1 VKKPVL
7 IALVAAAVLATAWFV
22 WSRMGG
28 GETAAAAA
36 LDAETTLA
44 AAGLE
49 PTTAWKSTARML
61 DALPGLAVD
70 NAELKLFTP
79 AAVTERLGFDPATV
93 EGWASVGID
102 STAGFTVAADAKTFA
117 VTGGAGSP
125 IFLLRLTDR
134 AKAFAWLEKV
144 LGTPVKLTD
153 EAGPSA
159 VLNIGSM
166 RLLLG
171 ERRGLTAIAVPVA
184 DADPAASRPAFDAFL
199 TAGGTPLQRDDAWRA
214 AFADARPPLTS
225 WLFLGSRGGELWE
238 KSLKLP
244 SEIDVG
250 VAHYA
255 KLFPALAAWNW
266 FEGEPGGMLV
276 ASPEAVRA
284 MEQIMRP
291 RKAPPKFTEYMPA
304 AAGLAFRWSVNLV
317 ELTSGVSALLPPN
330 APPQLRMGLEMGKAF
345 LPMQIGVSWTEITEA
360 ISGHFAVAVDVS
372 KISAGDLS
380 ASAAAVVALAGV
392 QGAEKADALLTK
404 LANTAK
410 EKLSTEISA
419 VDINGAKGYHVGPAA
434 EGFTVV
440 RKGDVLVAGVHEA
453 VDSAVRGTAGL
464 SDPTARALDED
475 VCFATWWDAEQMLSL
490 LGKADFPQR
499 DAAVA
504 FLRGQLGG
512 VKGQSVDAR
521 LVGNGLRFDGV
532 GGAGVGGATTFL
544 GLIAAFAV
552 PVVQKRTDESRTS
565 EAVANL
571 ERMARG
577 AVVYYEDQKVDQT
590 GVVQPRQ
597 FPGGGV
603 LITAPEDWHTQVC
616 PPAGPARYTPD
627 AETFSHPVFKALG
640 FQLAAPFAYQYQFVA
655 EGSGT
660 SARFTARAVG
670 DLDCDG
676 VYSTF
681 EKTGR
686 VGPEGEVVLDPGL
699 FRRDELE

>member
-7 IALVAAAVLATAWFV
+7 IALLAAAILATAWFV

-44 AAGLE
+44 AAGIE
-49 PTTAWKSTARML
+49 PTTAWRSTSRML
-61 DALPGLAVD
+61 DALPGLALD

-79 AAVTERLGFDPATV
+79 AAVTERLGFDPGTT

-102 STAGFTVAADAKTFA
+102 AAAGFTMAADAQFFS
-117 VTGGAGSP
+117 VTGGVGSP
-125 IFLLRLTDR
+125 VLLLRITDR

-144 LGTPVKLTD
+144 VGAPVKLTD

-159 VLNIGSM
+159 LLNVGTT
-166 RLLLG
+166 RLLFG
-171 ERRGLTAIAVPVA
+171 ERRGLTAIAIQLL
-184 DADPAASRPAFDAFL
+184 DADPAAARAPFDAFL
-199 TAGGTPLQRDDAWRA
+199 AASGTPLQRDDAWRA

-225 WLFLGSRGGELWE
+225 WMFLGSAGGALWE
-238 KSLKLP
+238 KSLHLP
-244 SEIDVG
+244 AEIDVG
-250 VAHYA
+250 VAYYA

-266 FEGEPGGMLV
+266 FSGEPGGMLV
-276 ASPEAVRA
+276 ASPEGVRA

-360 ISGHFAVAVDVS
+360 VSGHFAVAVDVS
-372 KISAGDLS
+372 KISAGDVS
-380 ASAAAVVALAGV
+380 ASASAVVALAGV
-392 QGAEKADALLTK
+392 QGGEKADALLTK
-404 LANTAK
+404 LANTVK

-419 VDINGAKGYHVGPAA
+419 VDINGAKGYHLGPVA
-434 EGFTVV
+434 EGITVV

-464 SDPTARALDED
+464 SDPAARALDED
-475 VCFATWWDAEQMLSL
+475 VCFATWWDVEQMLGL
-490 LGKADFPQR
+490 IGKADVPQGE
-499 DAAVA
+499 AMAK

-512 VKGQSVDAR
+512 AKGQSVNAR

-544 GLIAAFAV
+544 GLLAAIAV
-552 PVVQKRTDESRTS
+552 PAVKRYEDRSRTT

-577 AVVYYEDQKVDQT
+577 AAAYYNEEKVDQT
-590 GVVQPRQ
+590 GRVQPRQ

-603 LITAPEDWHTQVC
+603 LISAPEDWHTVVC
-616 PPAGPARYTPD
+616 PTGGPARYTPD
-627 AETFSHPVFKALG
+627 AETFSHPVFKSLG
-640 FQLAAPFAYQYQFVA
+640 FELAAPFAYQYHFVA
-655 EGSGT
+655 EGADSG
-660 SARFTARAVG
+660 ARFTARAVG

-686 VGPEGEVVLDPGL
+686 VGPEGQVVLDPGL